1 MKSPRPS
8 DLELQVLTVLWERGP
23 SSVRAV
29 MEAMPDGKERAYTTV
44 LSVMQVMEKKG
55 LLGHTVQGQANIYH
69 PLVKRQQ
76 VLRPLMKE
84 LLRNVFG
91 GSPAVALQ
99 SLLDS
104 GRVSDAE
111 LAEIRQVIQ
120 QASRKS
126 GPKETE
132 Q

>member
-1 MKSPRPS
+1 MTRPRPS

-29 MEAMPDGKERAYTTV
+29 MEALPDGKERAYTTV

-91 GSPAVALQ
+91 GSPALALQ
-99 SLLDS
+99 SLLDG
-104 GRVSDAE
+104 GRVSDEE

-120 QASRKS
+120 QASCRS

>member
-1 MKSPRPS
+1 MKPPRPS

-29 MEAMPDGKERAYTTV
+29 MEAMPDGKQRAYTTV

-55 LLGHTVQGQANIYH
+55 LLGHTMQGQANIYH